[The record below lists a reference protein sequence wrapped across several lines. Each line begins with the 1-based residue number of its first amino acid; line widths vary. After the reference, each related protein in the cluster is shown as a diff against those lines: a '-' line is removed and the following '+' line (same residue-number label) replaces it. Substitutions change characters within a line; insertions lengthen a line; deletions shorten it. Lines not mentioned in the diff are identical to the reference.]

1 VRTLDDDVDPAH
13 RMLRVRAE
21 TTKNRLIAD
30 LEGRVCD
37 FQASKSRRRILDG
50 RGLAVARTCC
60 AWQPATSTHSCGT
73 RADQNRCIPCDSL
86 HPMAHLDPDAL
97 AKVQANLQAGE
108 TALATLYVSADPGT
122 QRPLVLKE
130 QLLELANPFALLFG
144 GYMQDLVRRVA
155 FGRAVDGAEES
166 LASGW
171 FRRVDRMVDPVLV
184 LTASRLLLV
193 NLKMISMTPA
203 EPDTPVLGVMSVPR
217 AQVRGIRAAPKGLL
231 RRGRVIVD
239 FVDGSWCA
247 ILVPPA
253 SAAKTL
259 VQQSSL

>member
-1 VRTLDDDVDPAH
+1 VVLAGLENTGFLAVPGCDDPAGEILAYYTASPAG
-13 RMLRVRAE
+13 LRLSTLLLLVAG
-21 TTKNRLIAD
+21 I
-30 LEGRVCD
+30 
-37 FQASKSRRRILDG
+37 
-50 RGLAVARTCC
+50 RGLAVARNLLRL
-60 AWQPATSTHSCGT
+60 ATGYVDAQLRNAGRS
-73 RADQNRCIPCDSL
+73 NRCIPCDSL